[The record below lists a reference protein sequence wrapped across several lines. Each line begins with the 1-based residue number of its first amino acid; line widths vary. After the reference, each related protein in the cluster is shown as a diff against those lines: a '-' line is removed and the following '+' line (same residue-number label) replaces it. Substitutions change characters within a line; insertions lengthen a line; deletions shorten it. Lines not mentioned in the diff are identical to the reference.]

1 METELLSPLFF
12 VIISLMTGAI
22 MKFVLR
28 KNTFPYTVGLFCFG
42 ILLGVMCRSGV
53 LNDTGILR
61 VSIESV
67 GSISPDL
74 ILYIFLPILI
84 FDAAYEL
91 DIHIFRKSLLNASIL
106 AVPGVIVALLLTAAM
121 IMGMAGFMPGMEMW
135 NWQYALMFGAL
146 ISATDPVAVVALL
159 KELGTSKRFSTLVDT
174 ESLLNDGTGIV
185 MFMLFFTA
193 ATAGGSTTWGTI
205 PMEFCKVVAGGILL
219 GYAGARLTF
228 WFIHQ
233 IKGDLLVQISAVT
246 LATYVTF
253 FIAEGLLHVSGV
265 IALVAFGLTLTYV
278 GKSRLKPE
286 ANRFMENFWELAGYI
301 ANTLIFIL
309 VGVVIAMRVD
319 ISWTGLL
326 ACVCIYIGI
335 NVIRLF
341 VIFLFYPLMKR
352 CGYGLTIREC
362 ILLGWGGLRGALGL
376 TLALVVSICPGIPD
390 EIRKQVLFYTA
401 AIVTLTLLLN
411 ATTVRR
417 LLNRLGMSCAQ
428 SAKRVIDYKLHE
440 KERKSTLLYFEKLH
454 RREMLAG
461 ADWEYLSSFLPLKR
475 LDMTEPANPDILSA
489 IRIRLLNKEKQLA
502 SQLCASGTI
511 SIYTL
516 RNLTVSTD
524 ILFDHDGQM
533 PLDER
538 KSIAHRFN
546 GPLYIRLF
554 RSTPSVRKWI
564 DQRLHS
570 WVISAFDLGRGFLI
584 VQKEEYRTL
593 DELTASNTFSD
604 AERERIQAIF
614 HEIQEN
620 ISRMEHLTETLRED
634 FPVSFRHALTDK
646 ALRMLLCERRRTW
659 THFADMG
666 LITEKE
672 LSDHL
677 DEISHQPRPDSVI
690 KQLMNL
696 IRKES
701 THIGKET

>member
-233 IKGDLLVQISAVT
+233 IKGDLLVQISAVI

-278 GKSRLKPE
+278 GKPRLKPE

-411 ATTVRR
+411 ATNVRR

-428 SAKRVIDYKLHE
+428 SAKRVIDYNLHE

-672 LSDHL
+672 LSDQL

>member
-233 IKGDLLVQISAVT
+233 IKGDLLVQISAVI

-454 RREMLAG
+454 RREILAG

-677 DEISHQPRPDSVI
+677 DEISHQPRSDSVI

>member
-278 GKSRLKPE
+278 GKPRLKPE

-502 SQLCASGTI
+502 SQLYASGTI

-584 VQKEEYRTL
+584 VQKEVYRTL

-701 THIGKET
+701 THIDKET

>member
-278 GKSRLKPE
+278 GKPRLKPE

-376 TLALVVSICPGIPD
+376 ILALVVSICPGIPD

-417 LLNRLGMSCAQ
+417 LFNRLGMSCAQ

-454 RREMLAG
+454 RREILAG

-672 LSDHL
+672 LSDQL

>member
-106 AVPGVIVALLLTAAM
+106 AVPGVIVALLLTATM

-233 IKGDLLVQISAVT
+233 IKGDLLVQISAVI

-278 GKSRLKPE
+278 GKPRLKPE

-411 ATTVRR
+411 ATNVRR

-428 SAKRVIDYKLHE
+428 SAKRVIDYNLHE

-502 SQLCASGTI
+502 SQLYASGTI

-584 VQKEEYRTL
+584 VQKEVYRTL

-614 HEIQEN
+614 HEIQES

-672 LSDHL
+672 LSDQL

>member
-1 METELLSPLFF
+1 MLSPLFF

-106 AVPGVIVALLLTAAM
+106 AVPGVIVALLLTATM

-233 IKGDLLVQISAVT
+233 IKGDLLVQISAVI

-278 GKSRLKPE
+278 GKPRLKPE

-411 ATTVRR
+411 ATNVRR

-428 SAKRVIDYKLHE
+428 SAKRVIDYNLHE

-502 SQLCASGTI
+502 SQLYASGTI

-524 ILFDHDGQM
+524 ILFDHDVQM

-614 HEIQEN
+614 HEIQES

-672 LSDHL
+672 LSDQL